1 MVLNK
6 TQDKGTRQRISL
18 PLPYALMLFVNLTF
32 ITIAFILDDP
42 LTIFNGFINIISSRS
57 ILITDYIAIGG
68 IGAAFVNVAIV
79 GLSSLCMLV
88 VSRIRP
94 SGATIMALWLTAGF
108 SFFGKNVFNMIPLT
122 IGVWLFAKYK
132 KESFTNYTLASLLVA
147 TLSPVVSEMSFFG
160 ALSLPIEL
168 IFGILIGFI
177 IGFIFPPISSHMVRA
192 HSGYDLYS
200 MGFAGG
206 LIATIVATTAHSMGH
221 EVIPA
226 TYTSSGYNLP
236 ISIMLYIFSV
246 AMIICGLVTGDEGK
260 LRENIKVSFKDFL
273 KFHKHSGRL
282 ITDFFFLYKYSIYIN
297 MGLLCA
303 FATTVVLLLQA
314 ELAGIVIASIFTM
327 VGFAS
332 FGKHILNVT
341 PVMIGASL
349 SAYLNIWP
357 LTSQTNIAAI
367 LFSTALAPI
376 AGQFGWIWGIFAGFL
391 HVSVAMF
398 VGEINGGLNLYNN
411 GFAAGLVAMF
421 LVPVI
426 TVSERMRK
434 DHEE

>member
-1 MVLNK
+1 MALNK
-6 TQDKGTRQRISL
+6 TQDKVTRQRITL

-32 ITIAFILDDP
+32 IAVAFILDDP
-42 LTIFNGFINIISSRS
+42 VTIYNGFINIISSRS

-88 VSRIRP
+88 MSRIRP

-108 SFFGKNVFNMIPLT
+108 AFFGKNVFNMIPLT

-132 KESFTNYTLASLLVA
+132 KEPFSNYTLASLLVA

-160 ALSLPIEL
+160 AISLPVEL

-177 IGFIFPPISSHMVRA
+177 VGFIFPPISSHMVRA

-226 TYTSSGYNLP
+226 TYISSGNNFP
-236 ISIMLYIFSV
+236 ISIMLYSFSAV
-246 AMIICGLVTGDEGK
+246 MIICGLLTGDEGR
-260 LRENIKVSFKDFL
+260 LRDNIKTGFKDFL

-282 ITDFFFLYKYSIYIN
+282 ITDFFFLYKNSIYIN

-303 FATTVVLLLQA
+303 FATTVVLLLKA
-314 ELAGIVIASIFTM
+314 ELAGIVIAGIFTM

-341 PVMIGASL
+341 PVMIGAFL

-357 LTSQTNIAAI
+357 LTTPTNIAAI

-434 DHEE
+434 GHEE

>member
-1 MVLNK
+1 MENVI
-6 TQDKGTRQRISL
+6 RQRIP
-18 PLPYALMLFVNLTF
+18 PLPYVLMFFVNLTF
-32 ITIAFILDDP
+32 IAIAFALDDP
-42 LTIFNGFINIISSRS
+42 ATIYNGFIRIISSRS
-57 ILITDYIAIGG
+57 ILLTDYIAIGG
-68 IGAAFVNVAIV
+68 VGAALVNVAIV
-79 GLSSLCMLV
+79 GLCSLIMLIS
-88 VSRIRP
+88 SRIKP
-94 SGATIMALWLTAGF
+94 SGAIIMALWLTAGF

-122 IGVWLFAKYK
+122 VGVWFYAKYK
-132 KESFTNYTLASLLVA
+132 KEPFSNYTLASLLVA

-160 ALSLPIEL
+160 AMSLPFEL
-168 IFGILIGFI
+168 LLGIVIGFTV
-177 IGFIFPPISSHMVRA
+177 GFIFPPISSHMVRA

-221 EVIPA
+221 EIIPA
-226 TYTSSGYNLP
+226 TLTSSGNNFPL
-236 ISIMLYIFSV
+236 SLMLYSFSV
-246 AMIICGLVTGDEGK
+246 AMILCGLFAGDE
-260 LRENIKVSFKDFL
+260 ENFTGNARTNFKAFL

-303 FATTVVLLLQA
+303 FATTVVLLLGG
-314 ELAGIVIASIFTM
+314 ELGGIVIASIFTM

-341 PVMIGASL
+341 PVMIGAL
-349 SAYLNIWP
+349 ASAFLNIWP
-357 LTSQTNIAAI
+357 LTSPSNVAAI
-367 LFSTALAPI
+367 LFSSALSPI
-376 AGQFGWIWGIFAGFL
+376 AGQFGWVWGLVAGFL

-411 GFAAGLVAMF
+411 GFAAGIVAMF

-434 DHEE
+434 GHEE